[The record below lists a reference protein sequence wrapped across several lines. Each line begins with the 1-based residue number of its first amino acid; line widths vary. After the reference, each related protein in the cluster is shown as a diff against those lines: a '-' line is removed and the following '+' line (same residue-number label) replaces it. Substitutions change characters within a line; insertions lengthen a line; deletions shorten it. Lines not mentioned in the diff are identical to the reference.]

1 MKKLIISMAFAALIA
16 GCARHTET
24 TGQGGGYYDNTG
36 AMGTDTN
43 GTNQSTI
50 PQGTGSGSPQQPQ

>member
-36 AMGTDTN
+36 SMGTDTN
-43 GTNQSTI
+43 GTNRSTI
-50 PQGTGSGSPQQPQ
+50 PQGTTGEQGQQ